1 MRMFALS
8 SSIMER
14 QAALSICQRLAVLK
28 LTMAEVPIDWIDHR
42 RVISQLKG
50 ENTANANC
58 RYAIYVSG
66 WHNAL
71 SLLIKMVAAKT
82 FFRHVGL
89 LTRKAQPPLIN
100 MSKRWRLKHNLD
112 IGIS

>member
-1 MRMFALS
+1 
-8 SSIMER
+8 MER
-14 QAALSICQRLAVLK
+14 QAALSICQRRAVLK

-82 FFRHVGL
+82 FFRHRGSIDSPGPATITQYVKTVAAKTCL
-89 LTRKAQPPLIN
+89 R
-100 MSKRWRLKHNLD
+100 
-112 IGIS
+112 